1 MIVAAAVSS
10 VAVLVAVGLV
20 GTNAGPYPTSGSV
33 ANGPR
38 TAKDRIMK
46 PNSEWKSCLTP
57 EQHRVLRQQET
68 EPAFTGKYYKHH
80 GIGIYACAGCGQEL
94 FRSTEK
100 YDSGTGW
107 PSFWKPTDN
116 SAVTRKTDTSLGMIR
131 TEVRCARCGGHLG
144 HVFEDG
150 PEPSGMRYCINS
162 AALDFEKEPA
172 ATTDLAT
179 ATFGAGC
186 FWCTEAAFNTIEGVV
201 SVHNEEQKK
210 AAGVAKAKLRAE
222 RKYTQPIVTEIVAA
236 SEFHEAEDYHQ
247 DYYRNNPDAPYC
259 RLVIAPKLKKLK

>member
-1 MIVAAAVSS
+1 MKRARQNEPRMIVAAAVSS

-57 EQHRVLRQQET
+57 EQYRVLRQ
-68 EPAFTGKYYKHH
+68 
-80 GIGIYACAGCGQEL
+80 
-94 FRSTEK
+94 
-100 YDSGTGW
+100 
-107 PSFWKPTDN
+107 
-116 SAVTRKTDTSLGMIR
+116 
-131 TEVRCARCGGHLG
+131 
-144 HVFEDG
+144 
-150 PEPSGMRYCINS
+150 SGMRYCINS